1 MEGSN
6 KARIDPIKEAINI
19 FTKIVEIVERID
31 AAKDREKVGSKIR
44 TRAREIPS
52 FLSEIGLIPTLSFC
66 YSKTE
71 QEILKL
77 VHEAWT
83 KNQGQ
88 NLTNE
93 LRKKNEDKV
102 AYSLYLIA
110 MLEYLQRVF
119 GEELVKDVCNPHVV
133 LKRLCEKSL
142 FGKKILERF
151 LIEFKKLC
159 EAYWKAEE
167 R

>member
-19 FTKIVEIVERID
+19 FTKVVEIVEHID

-66 YSKTE
+66 YSKTDR
-71 QEILKL
+71 EILKL

-88 NLTNE
+88 NHAGE
-93 LRKKNEDKV
+93 LRKMNEDKV

-119 GEELVKDVCNPHVV
+119 GEKLIEDVCNPHVV
-133 LKRLCEKSL
+133 LGKLCEKSL
-142 FGKKILERF
+142 FGKKMLEKF
-151 LIEFKKLC
+151 LTELKKLC